1 MLLLLLLLM
10 AVILGCTIQSV
21 ECKETVQPA
30 QHSMA
35 NLWWTFLSRTTFTG
49 TAVQLL
55 LPYYFLLLPFWL
67 LLLFRF
73 GVSRTKDFPPSSFLT
88 MPCAFLFRQSQE
100 EGGTGTA
107 ANRSRQ
113 SLLQTHTRIHSLCSP
128 HTPSFAHS
136 LSLSLSFDQSTS
148 FSCTFFLQFLQFF
161 SWTPHTTKQNKEN
174 RKQKAAAAATTS
186 AFI

>member
-1 MLLLLLLLM
+1 MDVFIPNHVYWHCLSY
-10 AVILGCTIQSV
+10 CCPTIS
-21 ECKETVQPA
+21 
-30 QHSMA
+30 S
-35 NLWWTFLSRTTFTG
+35 
-49 TAVQLL
+49 
-55 LPYYFLLLPFWL
+55 Y
-67 LLLFRF
+67 FRF
-73 GVSRTKDFPPSSFLT
+73 DYCCCCCFDLVLVEQKIFPLRLSL
-88 MPCAFLFRQSQE
+88 PCHAFLFRQSQE

-113 SLLQTHTRIHSLCSP
+113 SLLQTHTHSLCSP

-161 SWTPHTTKQNKEN
+161 SWTPHTTKQNKKN